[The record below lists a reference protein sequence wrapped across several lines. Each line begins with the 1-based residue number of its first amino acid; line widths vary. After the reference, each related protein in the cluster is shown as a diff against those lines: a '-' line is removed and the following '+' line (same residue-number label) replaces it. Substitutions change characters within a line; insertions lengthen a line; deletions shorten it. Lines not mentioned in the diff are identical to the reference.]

1 MTRKLFHW
9 VVLLVALGQAST
21 LAAETIML
29 DGRVTQFPLGAHIE
43 YLEDVSGILS
53 TDQVR
58 QMRTGWEHSERDVL
72 SFGYS
77 ASTYWI
83 RFGLTHSGTGTMP
96 YLLEVAYP
104 VLDHV
109 DVHIFQDDEQ
119 IAHYSMGD
127 RVPYSQRPV
136 DHPNYIAPL
145 HVEPNRTT
153 EVYLRIQSSSSIQ
166 VPLALY
172 HDLSLVET
180 NFDRGVTQA
189 LFYGAMLVMVL
200 YNLLIF
206 FTTRDI
212 SYLYYVMSVVSIS
225 TLLAGIEGLTFKY
238 IWPDSTWLNDSSLVV
253 ALSGMV
259 FFSAL
264 FFRSF
269 LAIPRTRPFL
279 GNLLLMFAM
288 LSAVTA
294 VGAFVLPYRL
304 MMLVTIVLAIC
315 AILTAFSAGI
325 IRWRDGFHAA
335 RYLNVAWS
343 CMLVAGLLLALN
355 KLGFLPRNSFT
366 ENVVQI
372 GAGFQTL
379 LLSFALAHRMTYERD
394 MREKA
399 QQESAAAQQN
409 LLQQQVRANEDLD
422 HMVRRR
428 TEELEQANIKLKEIG
443 STDGLTNL
451 LNRRAFE
458 EIFLVEY
465 KRAYRGKS
473 PLAILMIDL
482 DHFKKIND
490 TYGHPF
496 GDLCLIKA
504 ASLIQGSIR
513 RPPDV
518 AARYGGEEF
527 IVMLPDTDVKG
538 AVCVAT
544 NILKDLS
551 GTEIRDGALVTAIT
565 ASIGVTAAIP
575 DSQSNRDKLLKD
587 ADQNLYA
594 AKEKGRNRVEWQA
607 IQLINEHQQ
616 D

>member
-1 MTRKLFHW
+1 MARKFFHW
-9 VVLLVALGQAST
+9 TVLFIALGQASI
-21 LAAETIML
+21 LFAETITL
-29 DGRVTQFPLGAHIE
+29 DGRVTQFPLGAHVE
-43 YLEDVSGILS
+43 YLEDAAGTLS

-58 QMRTGWEHSERDVL
+58 QMEIGWEHSRRDVL

-83 RFGLTHSGTGTMP
+83 RFGLTHSGADTKP

-109 DVHIFQDDEQ
+109 DVHVFRGDDE

-127 RVPYSQRPV
+127 RVSYSQRPV

-145 HVEPNRTT
+145 DVEPNGTT

-180 NFDRGVTQA
+180 NFDRGMTQA

-238 IWPDSTWLNDSSLVV
+238 IWPDNTWLNDSSLVV
-253 ALSGMV
+253 GLSGMV
-259 FFSAL
+259 LFSAL

-269 LAIPRTRPFL
+269 LSIPKTRPL
-279 GNLLLMFAM
+279 LSKLLLAFAVFA
-288 LSAVTA
+288 LGTA
-294 VGAFVLPYRL
+294 TGAFFFPYRL
-304 MMLVTIVLAIC
+304 MMLATILLAVC
-315 AILTAFSAGI
+315 AILTVFSAGI

-335 RYLNVAWS
+335 RYVNVAWT
-343 CMLVAGLLLALN
+343 CVLVAGLLLALN

-372 GAGFQTL
+372 GTGFQTL
-379 LLSFALAHRMTYERD
+379 LLSFALAHRLTYERD

-473 PLAILMIDL
+473 PVAILMIDL
-482 DHFKKIND
+482 DHFKQIND

-496 GDLCLIKA
+496 GDLCLITA
-504 ASLIQGSIR
+504 ASLIQGCIR

-527 IVMLPDTDVKG
+527 IVMLPDTDIKG
-538 AVCVAT
+538 AVCVAG
-544 NILKDLS
+544 NILKGLS
-551 GTEIRDGALVTAIT
+551 GTAIRDGERVTAIT
-565 ASIGVTAAIP
+565 ASIGVAAAIP
-575 DSQSNRDKLLKD
+575 DSQSDRDKLLKE

-594 AKEKGRNRVEWQA
+594 AKEKGRNRLEWQA
-607 IQLINEHQQ
+607 IQRISEHQQ